1 MHSAGAARACRTG
14 WWCRLSVQA
23 AGDTAVALARVL
35 IATVLIATDR

>member
-1 MHSAGAARACRTG
+1 
-14 WWCRLSVQA
+14 VQA